1 MNRRFWVFCFSLV
14 RANWLH
20 QCSPCVDQA
29 LYSDLALK
37 TDIKSVNTSVMYEQ
51 MKRLKIRE
59 FEHVE
64 TEFFNRFFSR
74 SKQLGL
80 VAQELQTVCPE
91 AVSLIPERRYVSA
104 NGTQVSSRNILMVRE
119 SHVLF
124 MLAAS
129 VQELAKR
136 TDVMDSDYW
145 TRVDAWD
152 SSLNVLQSSLGAVS
166 ERNKDLSESV
176 TRADGKIG
184 WLSEQWT
191 GLYKAV
197 KIAEDRV
204 GESNGKISVLD
215 SQLTGLRSD
224 LNRVEEKF
232 LDFKTSTVF
241 NLSSLAEGLSAIQSA
256 EETLRRQNMKMSQ
269 SLSRRLIA
277 VENKVFELVEF
288 VYSRA
293 PLAEIAEK
301 RKLAEAHVQWVKKML
316 LVEKK
321 KSESLKFNHKLI
333 LNVSAMS
340 AVREAALA
348 TRRERFDLELLE
360 LEEASR
366 LRVLKAKAELEA
378 EAADKQLKFEREK
391 LDVEMA
397 VRIEQAKIES
407 DMKFRDRREN
417 EDVNLR
423 ELTEKNIAE
432 KDRLMAVV
440 RESAEIVL
448 SWIKALYSNPD
459 NLIMG
464 IGSVIVLVT
473 GVFVAK
479 EGAQLTREAI
489 SRRLGKPELV
499 RLTSRRLSW
508 NIFSRSLSVD
518 PFKDVVLNPKLMGQI
533 KRLAAATRAS
543 RRQKNSPLLNCMFY
557 GEPGTG
563 KTMVAKRF
571 AEFSGLDYAIM
582 SGGDVAPLGAE
593 AVTEIHKLFKWVNGS
608 KKGVV
613 LFIDEAESFLG
624 QRSSGMSENMRN
636 AITAM
641 LFHTGTAS
649 SKFMMIIATNRPGD
663 LDSAIVDRIDESIE
677 FPLPDLGERDRMVK
691 MYFKNLVSDTEEES
705 TLVSKKLSWIAQA
718 VSGFS
723 GREISK
729 LMLSVH
735 SHLDTGEAQPHKEL
749 SQTLQ
754 QVTEA
759 KIVEHKKAREM
770 AKFGYKFD
778 HNSLDTAAV
787 IVHSKTS

>member
-1 MNRRFWVFCFSLV
+1 
-14 RANWLH
+14 
-20 QCSPCVDQA
+20 
-29 LYSDLALK
+29 
-37 TDIKSVNTSVMYEQ
+37 
-51 MKRLKIRE
+51 
-59 FEHVE
+59 
-64 TEFFNRFFSR
+64 
-74 SKQLGL
+74 
-80 VAQELQTVCPE
+80 
-91 AVSLIPERRYVSA
+91 
-104 NGTQVSSRNILMVRE
+104 
-119 SHVLF
+119 
-124 MLAAS
+124 
-129 VQELAKR
+129 
-136 TDVMDSDYW
+136 
-145 TRVDAWD
+145 
-152 SSLNVLQSSLGAVS
+152 
-166 ERNKDLSESV
+166 
-176 TRADGKIG
+176 
-184 WLSEQWT
+184 
-191 GLYKAV
+191 
-197 KIAEDRV
+197 
-204 GESNGKISVLD
+204 
-215 SQLTGLRSD
+215 
-224 LNRVEEKF
+224 
-232 LDFKTSTVF
+232 
-241 NLSSLAEGLSAIQSA
+241 
-256 EETLRRQNMKMSQ
+256 
-269 SLSRRLIA
+269 
-277 VENKVFELVEF
+277 
-288 VYSRA
+288 
-293 PLAEIAEK
+293 
-301 RKLAEAHVQWVKKML
+301 
-316 LVEKK
+316 
-321 KSESLKFNHKLI
+321 
-333 LNVSAMS
+333 
-340 AVREAALA
+340 
-348 TRRERFDLELLE
+348 
-360 LEEASR
+360 
-366 LRVLKAKAELEA
+366 
-378 EAADKQLKFEREK
+378 
-391 LDVEMA
+391 
-397 VRIEQAKIES
+397 
-407 DMKFRDRREN
+407 
-417 EDVNLR
+417 
-423 ELTEKNIAE
+423 
-432 KDRLMAVV
+432 MAVV